1 MLAVIE
7 MNIQLDEL
15 FCHNTDKIVI
25 DEDILF
31 TEEYTSSDIK
41 ELKKVHF
48 SGVIKE
54 SSDTTI
60 KLEGALTGA
69 MVIEDSISLE
79 DVDYCFSCE
88 IDENLDEILENNQNT
103 IDILEVLWQNIV
115 LEIPLK
121 FTVVEDLS
129 KYQGDGWKVISED
142 EIKRDNPFSILT
154 ENMKEE

>member
-1 MLAVIE
+1 MK
-7 MNIQLDEL
+7 MNIELDEL

-25 DEDILF
+25 DSAITF
-31 TEEYTSSDIK
+31 TDEYTSSDIK
-41 ELKKVHF
+41 DLKKVYF
-48 SGVIKE
+48 KGEIKE

-60 KLEGALTGA
+60 KLEGVLTGT
-69 MVIEDSISLE
+69 MVIEDAISLE
-79 DVDYCFSCE
+79 AVNYDFSCE

-121 FTVVEDLS
+121 YTVVEDLS

-142 EIKRDNPFSILT
+142 DVKKDNPFSILAK
-154 ENMKEE
+154 NMKEE

>member
-1 MLAVIE
+1 MYIE
-7 MNIQLDEL
+7 LDEL

-25 DEDILF
+25 NEDVNF
-31 TEEYTSSDIK
+31 GEEYSTSDIK
-41 ELKKVHF
+41 NLKNVHF
-48 SGVIKE
+48 DGVIRE

-60 KLEGALTGA
+60 KLEGMLTGT
-69 MVIEDSISLE
+69 MVVEDSISLE
-79 DVDYCFSCE
+79 DVDYSFSCE

-103 IDILEVLWQNIV
+103 IDILEILWQNIV

-129 KYQGDGWKVISED
+129 KYQGDGWKMISED
-142 EIKRDNPFSILT
+142 EVKKDNPFSILT

>member
-1 MLAVIE
+1 
-7 MNIQLDEL
+7 MNIELDEL

-25 DEDILF
+25 DREITFSD
-31 TEEYTSSDIK
+31 EYSSNDIK
-41 ELKKVHF
+41 RLEKVYF
-48 SGVIKE
+48 NGEIKE

-60 KLEGALTGA
+60 KLEGLLTGT

-79 DVDYCFSCE
+79 DVNYDFSCE

-121 FTVVEDLS
+121 YTKVEDLS

-142 EIKRDNPFSILT
+142 EVKRDNPFSILSEKLN

>member
-1 MLAVIE
+1 
-7 MNIQLDEL
+7 MNIELDEL
-15 FCHNTDKIVI
+15 FCHNTDKIII
-25 DEDILF
+25 DSEINF
-31 TEEYTSSDIK
+31 TSEYSSNDIK
-41 ELKKVHF
+41 SLENVHF
-48 SGVIKE
+48 NGNIKE

-60 KLEGALTGA
+60 KLEGILNGT

-79 DVDYCFSCE
+79 DVKYDFSCE

-103 IDILEVLWQNIV
+103 IDILEILWQNIV

-121 FTVVEDLS
+121 YTVVEDLS

-142 EIKRDNPFSILT
+142 DVKRDNPFSILA

>member
-1 MLAVIE
+1 
-7 MNIQLDEL
+7 MNIELDEL

-25 DEDILF
+25 DEDVLF
-31 TEEYTSSDIK
+31 DEEYTSNDIK
-41 ELKKVHF
+41 ELKAVHF
-48 SGVIKE
+48 SGLIKE

-60 KLEGALTGA
+60 KLEGTLTGI
-69 MVIEDSISLE
+69 MVIQDSISLE
-79 DVDYCFSCE
+79 DVDYSFSCE
-88 IDENLDEILENNQNT
+88 IDENLDEILENNQNS
-103 IDILEVLWQNIV
+103 IDILEILWQNIV

-142 EIKRDNPFSILT
+142 EIRRDNPFSILT

>member
-1 MLAVIE
+1 MK

-25 DEDILF
+25 DEDVLF

-41 ELKKVHF
+41 ELKEVHF
-48 SGVIKE
+48 SGLIKE

-60 KLEGALTGA
+60 KLEGTLTGT

-79 DVDYCFSCE
+79 DVDYSFSCE

-129 KYQGDGWKVISED
+129 NYQGDGWKVISED
-142 EIKRDNPFSILT
+142 EIRRDNPFSILT

>member
-1 MLAVIE
+1 

-31 TEEYTSSDIK
+31 TEEYGSNDIK
-41 ELKKVHF
+41 KLKEVHF
-48 SGVIKE
+48 SGFIKE

-60 KLEGALTGA
+60 KLEGVLTGT

-79 DVDYCFSCE
+79 DVDYSFLCE

>member
-1 MLAVIE
+1 
-7 MNIQLDEL
+7 MNIELDEL

-25 DEDILF
+25 DEDVLF
-31 TEEYTSSDIK
+31 TEEYSSSDIK
-41 ELKKVHF
+41 ELKEVHF
-48 SGVIKE
+48 SGLIKE

-60 KLEGALTGA
+60 KLEGTLTGT
-69 MVIEDSISLE
+69 MIIEDSISLE
-79 DVDYCFSCE
+79 DVDYSFSCE

-142 EIKRDNPFSILT
+142 EIRRDNPFSILT

>member
-1 MLAVIE
+1 
-7 MNIQLDEL
+7 MNIELDEL

-25 DEDILF
+25 DEDVLF
-31 TEEYTSSDIK
+31 TEEYSSSDIK
-41 ELKKVHF
+41 ELKEVHF
-48 SGVIKE
+48 SGLIKE

-60 KLEGALTGA
+60 KLEGTLTGT

-79 DVDYCFSCE
+79 DVDYSFLCE

-142 EIKRDNPFSILT
+142 EIRRDNPFSILT